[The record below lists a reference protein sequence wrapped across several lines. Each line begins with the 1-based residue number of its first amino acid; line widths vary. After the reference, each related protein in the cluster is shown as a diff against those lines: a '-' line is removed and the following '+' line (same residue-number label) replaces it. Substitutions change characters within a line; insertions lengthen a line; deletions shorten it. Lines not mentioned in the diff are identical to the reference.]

1 MASLDNLTFASED
14 QRTLAQ
20 FGAAALDYDL
30 EGTTGSHRGE
40 RRHVLVGSPQLAE
53 ERPSQFLSSF

>member
-30 EGTTGSHRGE
+30 EKAPPDLIEASDAM
-40 RRHVLVGSPQLAE
+40 S
-53 ERPSQFLSSF
+53 